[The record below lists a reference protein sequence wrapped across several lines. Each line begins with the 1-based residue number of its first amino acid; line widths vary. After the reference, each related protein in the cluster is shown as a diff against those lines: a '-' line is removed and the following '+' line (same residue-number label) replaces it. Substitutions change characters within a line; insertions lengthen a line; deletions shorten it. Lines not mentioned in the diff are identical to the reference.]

1 MTSVPARDF
10 PLRLAPPGAFRLVE
24 AALRGAGF
32 EEAAICRTL
41 KITELS
47 TLGSAK
53 RDDIDF
59 ASVAEGLALFIKLFL
74 FGELVSRVDVE
85 RLLDTATLDACLA
98 LDLIRHG
105 EFDNESYASPVFLY
119 PVADL
124 YIASDRHHHPDGS
137 PFVPPPDIV
146 FPAIFA
152 GTLRFLR
159 LLSKRPAES
168 ALDLCA
174 GSGIGALTLSRHVK
188 SVVTADITP
197 RATHFASFNKLLNR
211 CDNVEVAQ
219 GDLYDAIPG
228 RTFERIVAH
237 PPYVPSLGD
246 VMIFRD
252 GGEAGETIIRRLVE
266 GLPQH
271 LRPGGTFSSLGLGLD
286 TAQGRFEERAR
297 VWLGGA
303 RIDFDNLFGVGDEKS
318 PEQVVEDIMKR
329 AKGIGSASGGRL
341 LEVFKSL
348 GTIRCVYGAL
358 VIHRRAG
365 KDGEPWTGRS
375 RLSTR
380 TDGEGF
386 DWLLAWHRRMGRA
399 DAPGWLCGAR
409 PSLSPALRLQV
420 THRVQEGELV
430 PASFLLETDKP
441 LATAMRI
448 DPWVIPLIARFDG
461 ARTPAALHQA
471 AQTAGEAPADFGLS
485 DFARLVALLI
495 ERGYLVLK
503 E

>member
-1 MTSVPARDF
+1 
-10 PLRLAPPGAFRLVE
+10 LAPPEAFRRVE
-24 AALRGAGF
+24 ALFRAAGF

-47 TLGSAK
+47 TLGSVK
-53 RDDIDF
+53 REDMDF

-74 FGELVSRVDVE
+74 FGELVSRVEVE
-85 RLLDTATLDACLA
+85 RLLDTAAFDAFLA
-98 LDLIRHG
+98 LDLIRRG
-105 EFDNESYASPVFLY
+105 EFENEAYASPVFLY
-119 PVADL
+119 PVSNL

-188 SVVTADITP
+188 SVVSADITP
-197 RATHFASFNKLLNR
+197 RATHFARFNKLLNR

-219 GDLYDAIPG
+219 GDLYDAVPG

-246 VMIFRD
+246 AMIFRD
-252 GGEAGETIIRRLVE
+252 GGEAGETIIHRLVA
-266 GLPQH
+266 GLPEH
-271 LRPGGTFSSLGLGLD
+271 LHPGGAFFSLGLGLD
-286 TAQGRFEERAR
+286 TTEGRFEERVRA
-297 VWLGGA
+297 WLGEA
-303 RIDFDNLFGVGDEKS
+303 RNDFDILFGVGDEKS
-318 PEQVVEDIMKR
+318 PEQVVENIMKR
-329 AKGIGSASGGRL
+329 AKGIESASGGRL
-341 LEVFKSL
+341 LDVFKSL
-348 GTIRCVYGAL
+348 GTIQCVYGAL
-358 VIHRRAG
+358 VIHRRLAQ
-365 KDGEPWTGRS
+365 DGEPWTGRS
-375 RLSTR
+375 RLSTQ
-380 TDGEGF
+380 TDGESF
-386 DWLLAWHRRMGRA
+386 DWLLGWHRRIGRA
-399 DAPGWLCGAR
+399 DPPGWLCGAR

-441 LATAMRI
+441 FATAMRI

-461 ARTPAALHQA
+461 ARTPAELHQA
-471 AQTAGEAPADFGLS
+471 AQAAGEAPADFGLN